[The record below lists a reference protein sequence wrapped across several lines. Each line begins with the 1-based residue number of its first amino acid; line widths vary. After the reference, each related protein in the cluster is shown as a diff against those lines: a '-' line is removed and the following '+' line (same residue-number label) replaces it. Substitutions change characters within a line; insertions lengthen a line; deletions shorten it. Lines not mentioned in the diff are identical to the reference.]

1 MTQYI
6 EQDKD
11 LIYALDI
18 GTRSI
23 VGVVGHLEND
33 RFKVLDIEVAEHGKR
48 AMMDGQI
55 DDIQQTASLVR
66 VVTDRLE
73 ERMKISFRRVCVAA
87 AGRALRTQSGSFM
100 MQLSGEDP
108 IDAEQIS
115 QLETGAVS
123 VAEEAL
129 QNNED
134 GKKQFFLVGYTV
146 TQYCL
151 DNYPLTTLQHHKG
164 KKVEAHV
171 VATFLPGEVIESL
184 YATMRAA
191 NLQVASLTLEPIA
204 SMNATIP
211 VDLRLLNLA
220 LVDIGAGTTDI
231 AVCKDGSVVG
241 YTMVTVAGD
250 EITEAIMRAFLVDF
264 NTAERMKRELSREDT
279 VHFQDILGMENS
291 TTAQEINDAIQHP
304 MKHLTESIAEEV
316 VKVNGGAP
324 SALFM
329 AGGGSK
335 LNGLCTMVARELNM
349 DERRVAVAGNN
360 FSRSVF
366 ADELSLDNPEYATPL
381 GIAISAGMGLLND
394 SYVVQL
400 NGEPAKLFRNGVL
413 TLRDILLMNGYTY
426 GDMIGRTGQSL
437 SVMLDGKRVVL
448 RGEPAVPA
456 ILSINNSPAALSA
469 IIHAGDKIEFTPAKQ
484 GIDANRTLGDLL
496 GGDFSGR
503 VFVNEQEA
511 GMDTCLH
518 SGDVVVTLGQREPP
532 PIQTQPVQPKE
543 EPGLEISP
551 VQMDKEEQPEHPT
564 SVQETQIETPRV
576 SPEVPLEQPDLP
588 TPQKLVEEE
597 QPRQSVGRRFRIIL
611 NGRPLALVP
620 KEDGSPFYLMDLLE
634 YSGIDFDH
642 LDHTV
647 SLKVN
652 GVECPFQHVLKMGDV
667 VSITCE

>member
-496 GGDFSGR
+496 GVDFSGR

-511 GMDTCLH
+511 GMDTRLH
-518 SGDVVVTLGQREPP
+518 SGDVVVTWGQREPP

-543 EPGLEISP
+543 EPGLEMSP
-551 VQMDKEEQPEHPT
+551 VQMDKEEQPEPPT
-564 SVQETQIETPRV
+564 PVQETQIETPRV

-642 LDHTV
+642 LDRTV

-667 VSITCE
+667 VSITCV

>member
-518 SGDVVVTLGQREPP
+518 SGDVVVTWGQREPP

-543 EPGLEISP
+543 EPGLEMPP
-551 VQMDKEEQPEHPT
+551 VQMDKEEQPEPPT
-564 SVQETQIETPRV
+564 PVQETQIETPRA
-576 SPEVPLEQPDLP
+576 SLEVPLEQPDLP

-642 LDHTV
+642 LDRTV

-667 VSITCE
+667 VSITCV